1 MATNKVSDG
10 LTVNHTAATGGVT
23 SGAIVLG
30 TDRAGIALN
39 SVTGGATVPLAMVGV
54 YSVTKATATSEGMT
68 FLDKVFAKSTGG
80 SVVASATGTVPLG
93 HAAAAAATG
102 ATTVN
107 VLLGPH

>member
-23 SGAIVLG
+23 SGNIVLG
-30 TDRAGIALN
+30 TDRAGVALA
-39 SVTGGATVPLAMVGV
+39 SVTGGATVPLAITGIWT
-54 YSVTKATATSEGMT
+54 VTKAAATGEAMT
-68 FLDKVFAKSTGG
+68 FMDKVFAKATG
-80 SVVASATGTVPLG
+80 SAVKASATGTVPLG

-107 VLLGPH
+107 VILGPH